1 MNDIVTFEIAIPSD
15 NDGYVLLQCEYC
27 GEYFKCAPHD
37 MESDEILHIYCPSCG
52 LISESYITEDVIR
65 LANAMIENYIQDTL
79 YDFSKKVERQFSHN
93 KFVKYKAGRKPKKE
107 YEPPVYSTIEDLVE
121 YNYRCCDRSAKIN
134 PLLKMS
140 VSFCPFCGGVE
151 FGNQ

>member
-1 MNDIVTFEIAIPSD
+1 
-15 NDGYVLLQCEYC
+15 
-27 GEYFKCAPHD
+27 
-37 MESDEILHIYCPSCG
+37 METDEILHIYCPSCG

-65 LANAMIENYIQDTL
+65 LANAMIKNYLQDTL
-79 YDFSKKVERQFSHN
+79 YDFSKKMERQFSHN
-93 KFVKYKAGRKPKKE
+93 RFVKYKAGRRPKKE

-121 YNYRCCDRSAKIN
+121 CNYRCCDRSAKIN

-151 FGNQ
+151 FGDQ